1 MLSTPFSP
9 WPSFTEQEIDAV
21 SSVLRSNKF
30 NYWTGQEGR
39 SFEKEFA
46 HNKKSLVFKT
56 ILIKCVI

>member
-9 WPSFTEQEIDAV
+9 WPSFTEQEIDTV
-21 SSVLRSNKF
+21 SSVLRSNKV

-46 HNKKSLVFKT
+46 LFCNSKYAV
-56 ILIKCVI
+56 